1 MVGNTVR
8 VTRPSRSSPRKVSV
22 SIRCEM
28 PPIIRFN
35 SLKRCGP
42 PISIMITNTL
52 HLSPTRASTE
62 ATARQLPSA
71 CGLGDRAGTLVCS
84 SVTEVLQSKKCAFL
98 RGFRTVTHIAPVTN
112 LYQRVTSTMKL
123 LHIDSSVLG
132 PHSVSRQVSAAIV
145 ERLREANP
153 GLEVSYRDL
162 TLTPLAHLS
171 GPHLAAGQGAAPEA
185 GLQAD
190 IVAGQTALEE
200 FQAAEIIVL
209 GAPMYNFTIPSQL
222 KAWIDRILVAG
233 KTFKYSAQG
242 VEGLAAGK
250 RVIVAISRGGFYGP
264 GTPAAVGEHL
274 ETYLR
279 WVFGFIGIS
288 NPEFISADGI
298 QVGPEH
304 REKAVAGALKAAGDL
319 NAA

>member
-1 MVGNTVR
+1 
-8 VTRPSRSSPRKVSV
+8 
-22 SIRCEM
+22 
-28 PPIIRFN
+28 
-35 SLKRCGP
+35 
-42 PISIMITNTL
+42 
-52 HLSPTRASTE
+52 
-62 ATARQLPSA
+62 
-71 CGLGDRAGTLVCS
+71 
-84 SVTEVLQSKKCAFL
+84 
-98 RGFRTVTHIAPVTN
+98 
-112 LYQRVTSTMKL
+112 MKL

-145 ERLREANP
+145 DRLRQATS
-153 GLEVSYRDL
+153 GLDVTYRDL
-162 TLTPLAHLS
+162 TSMPLAHLTGS
-171 GPHLAAGQGAAPEA
+171 HLAAGQGAVPEA
-185 GLQAD
+185 ALQQDLAAGQAVLEEFLAAD
-190 IVAGQTALEE
+190 IV
-200 FQAAEIIVL
+200 VL

-233 KTFKYSAQG
+233 KTFKYGAAG
-242 VEGLAAGK
+242 AEGLAGNK
-250 RVIVAISRGGFYGP
+250 RVIIAISRGGFYGA

-279 WVFGFIGIS
+279 WVFGFIGVQ